1 MAKGEFLGELEQVVL
16 LALARLEDQA
26 YGVSVRQEIER
37 LTARD
42 VSIGALYSAL
52 DRLERKGF
60 VSSRMGAP
68 TRERGGRAKRF
79 FRLEVWIPLVAEEFH
94 LRQDLIAKLLRNQLT
109 LLELMDSAGFRLL
122 VDISRYDHGNE
133 KFALL
138 VQMEK
143 PALLKRCSV

>member
-26 YGVSVRQEIER
+26 YGMSVRQEIER

-79 FRLEVWIPLVAEEFH
+79 FRLEAPGASA
-94 LRQDLIAKLLRNQLT
+94 LRRAREMYNRLWEG
-109 LLELMDSAGFRLL
+109 LELDAGSA
-122 VDISRYDHGNE
+122 
-133 KFALL
+133 
-138 VQMEK
+138 
-143 PALLKRCSV
+143 